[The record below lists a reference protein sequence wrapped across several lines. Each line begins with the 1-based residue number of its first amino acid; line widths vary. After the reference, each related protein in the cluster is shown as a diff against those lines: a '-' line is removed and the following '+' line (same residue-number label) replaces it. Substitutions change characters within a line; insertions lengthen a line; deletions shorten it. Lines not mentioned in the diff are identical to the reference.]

1 MKHFVK
7 RTVLLL
13 LAGAMVLSLAGCFGA
28 PSEEKIIQALD
39 DGTITVEDAKAKGW
53 IDDDWIDD
61 HFKSVEASTKIHQF
75 DVFETTYLNGEEVSS
90 SIISEEMCLVFF
102 DTAKDGTLEKLEV
115 FNQIADIMRE
125 TGVPVL
131 GIVMDEELA
140 TAQETLKYIKFP
152 VIVYNDAMKS
162 SLGKYEDILDDALTF
177 VFTKDGGFYTAW
189 NTNVDKEKI
198 LEVADWIAKEK

>member
-140 TAQETLKYIKFP
+140 IAQETLKYIKFP

>member
-13 LAGAMVLSLAGCFGA
+13 LAGAMVLYLAGCFGVQ
-28 PSEEKIIQALD
+28 SEEKIIQALD

-53 IDDDWIDD
+53 IDDDWIED

-75 DVFETTYLNGEEVSS
+75 DAFETTYLNGEEVSS
-90 SIISEEMCLVFF
+90 SIISGEMCLVFF
-102 DTAKDGTLEKLEV
+102 DTERDGTLEKLDV
-115 FNQIADIMRE
+115 FNQIADIMKE

-131 GIVMDEELA
+131 GIVMDEELTDA
-140 TAQETLKYIKFP
+140 RKTLKSLKFP
-152 VIVYNDAMKS
+152 VIIYNNEMKA
-162 SLGKYEDILDDALTF
+162 SLSKYEDILDEDLTF

-189 NTNVDKEKI
+189 NTNVDKTKI

>member
-61 HFKSVEASTKIHQF
+61 HFKSVEASTKIHQI

-140 TAQETLKYIKFP
+140 IAQETLKYIKFP

>member
-140 TAQETLKYIKFP
+140 IAQETLKYIKFP

-198 LEVADWIAKEK
+198 LEVADWIAKGK

>member
-1 MKHFVK
+1 
-7 RTVLLL
+7 
-13 LAGAMVLSLAGCFGA
+13 MVLSLAGCFGA

-140 TAQETLKYIKFP
+140 IAQETLKYIKFP

>member
-1 MKHFVK
+1 MDAN
-7 RTVLLL
+7 VLCT
-13 LAGAMVLSLAGCFGA
+13 LAGIAQSASKFANDMRILA
-28 PSEEKIIQALD
+28 
-39 DGTITVEDAKAKGW
+39 
-53 IDDDWIDD
+53 
-61 HFKSVEASTKIHQF
+61 
-75 DVFETTYLNGEEVSS
+75 VSYTH
-90 SIISEEMCLVFF
+90 L
-102 DTAKDGTLEKLEV
+102 LEV
-115 FNQIADIMRE
+115 FNQIAAIMRE

>member
-13 LAGAMVLSLAGCFGA
+13 LAGAMVLSLAGYFGA

-140 TAQETLKYIKFP
+140 IAQETLKYIKFP

>member
-90 SIISEEMCLVFF
+90 SIISEEMCLVFSILPKM
-102 DTAKDGTLEKLEV
+102 ARWKSWKCSIKLP
-115 FNQIADIMRE
+115 I
-125 TGVPVL
+125 
-131 GIVMDEELA
+131 
-140 TAQETLKYIKFP
+140 
-152 VIVYNDAMKS
+152 S
-162 SLGKYEDILDDALTF
+162 
-177 VFTKDGGFYTAW
+177 
-189 NTNVDKEKI
+189 
-198 LEVADWIAKEK
+198 

>member
-39 DGTITVEDAKAKGW
+39 DGTITGEDAKAKGW

-140 TAQETLKYIKFP
+140 IAQETLKYIKFP

>member
-131 GIVMDEELA
+131 GIGMDEALA
-140 TAQETLKYIKFP
+140 IAQETLKYIKFP

>member
-140 TAQETLKYIKFP
+140 IAQETLKYIKFP

-177 VFTKDGGFYTAW
+177 VFTKDVGFYTAW

>member
-140 TAQETLKYIKFP
+140 IAQETLKYIKFP

-162 SLGKYEDILDDALTF
+162 SLGKYEDILDEDLTF